1 MNDLEMRS
9 FWIIQVNPKFNSTCP
24 SKRQREI
31 QRREGDVKMEAEMSF
46 VVAAE
51 KRPKLEE
58 AGKCF
63 LREPPEGVWPRRHL
77 DFGCRPPEPSETRF
91 LLF

>member
-1 MNDLEMRS
+1 
-9 FWIIQVNPKFNSTCP
+9 
-24 SKRQREI
+24 
-31 QRREGDVKMEAEMSF
+31 MSF

-51 KRPKLEE
+51 KRLEKLEE
-58 AGKCF
+58 AGKRF
-63 LREPPEGVWPRRHL
+63 LREPPEGVWPRRHF

>member
-1 MNDLEMRS
+1 MRS

-51 KRPKLEE
+51 KRPKRQESVSYASLPKESGPADTLILA
-58 AGKCF
+58 AGLQNRQRLAFFCF
-63 LREPPEGVWPRRHL
+63 
-77 DFGCRPPEPSETRF
+77 RP
-91 LLF
+91 

>member
-1 MNDLEMRS
+1 
-9 FWIIQVNPKFNSTCP
+9 
-24 SKRQREI
+24 
-31 QRREGDVKMEAEMSF
+31 MSF

-58 AGKCF
+58 AGKRF